1 MVKCFYCRRKIEEGD
16 IKWHKVRV
24 AISKNPLGETYHV
37 KVPFHYKCYRKFK
50 FRQFLCYLSSMI
62 IFVILFLLLS
72 LPLRKYATAMDS
84 YSLIGD
90 LLFSLV
96 MSFVFYEVLLKLILY
111 PRTVR
116 ILKIEKH
123 YKKYIK

>member
-1 MVKCFYCRRKIEEGD
+1 
-16 IKWHKVRV
+16 
-24 AISKNPLGETYHV
+24 
-37 KVPFHYKCYRKFK
+37 
-50 FRQFLCYLSSMI
+50 MI